1 MADDLTGS
9 FVWQE
14 LLTSDPDA
22 AQPFYKS
29 LIGWETSLWEEGEQ
43 PYTMWMKGEV
53 AVGGLMTLP
62 DEAKAMGAPP
72 HWLSYIGTPQ
82 VDATVEKAKGLGAK
96 PLFRPDGHPQSGP
109 HRRDGRPPGR
119 RLCDLP
125 AGGGGAPPGDAV
137 MWHEL
142 ATTDF
147 AAAFDFYQALF
158 GLEKGDAMDMAAMGA
173 SGIYQII
180 KHGGQD
186 IGGIFNKPAEM
197 PGPSAWTVY
206 FSVNDVDGA
215 APRAKELGGQVLA
228 GPMDVPDGRI
238 AHIMDPQGA
247 VFALHSGG
255 TSGSG

>member
-96 PLFRPDGHPQSGP
+96 PLFGPMDIPKVGRIAVMADPQGAVFAIFQ
-109 HRRDGRPPGR
+109 
-119 RLCDLP
+119 P
-125 AGGGGAPPGDAV
+125 AGEEPPQVTPSCGTSSPPPISPPR
-137 MWHEL
+137 L
-142 ATTDF
+142 N
-147 AAAFDFYQALF
+147 FYQALF